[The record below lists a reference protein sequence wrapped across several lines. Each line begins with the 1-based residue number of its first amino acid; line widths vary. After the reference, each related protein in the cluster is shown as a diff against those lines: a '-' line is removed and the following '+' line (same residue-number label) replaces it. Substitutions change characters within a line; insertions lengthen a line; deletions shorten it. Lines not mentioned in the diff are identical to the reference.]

1 MPINIL
7 NPVKGTKSE
16 KLNVMPA
23 LEVLRLVAT
32 YRFIM
37 PDKDIGIFG
46 GRELSLGSLQPL
58 MFIAGA
64 NMTLLGNYLTT
75 KGNRPDDDLKM
86 ISDLGLVVEK

>member
-1 MPINIL
+1 MKIMP
-7 NPVKGTKSE
+7 P
-16 KLNVMPA
+16 

-46 GRELSLGSLQPL
+46 GREISLRGLQPL

-75 KGNRPDDDLKM
+75 AGNKPEEDLRM
-86 ISDLGLVVEK
+86 IADLGLEVAG